1 LSTNRA
7 NSSRRELLAGGM
19 KEGKTLRVVGMAST
33 VLFAANDPYAASN
46 RRISIIVLN
55 KRTEESIM
63 RDGKPEGDESEG
75 SVLSVPTRSE

>member
-1 LSTNRA
+1 
-7 NSSRRELLAGGM
+7 M

-33 VLFAANDPYAASN
+33 VLFEPKDPYAASN

-63 RDGKPEGDESEG
+63 RDGKPETDEGEG
-75 SVLSVPTRSE
+75 SVLNVPTRSE